1 MSAKFKSRK
10 ECQPRN
16 TTVCPLHCLEAKVAR
31 PLKWASPSGTLQI
44 DEICIALTAYS
55 TYRKNELSC
64 MKNISETRGKF
75 SYEKVR
81 WSLKLIFH
89 IAQWEEF
96 FSQNFCD
103 HCYYFLAEMGRI
115 PCCGRHESYSSNI

>member
-10 ECQPRN
+10 GFQLTN
-16 TTVCPLHCLEAKVAR
+16 TTVCPLYCLEAKVAR

-55 TYRKNELSC
+55 TSQENELSC

-81 WSLKLIFH
+81 WSLLKLIFH
-89 IAQWEEF
+89 ID
-96 FSQNFCD
+96 SKSKNG
-103 HCYYFLAEMGRI
+103 HNVTR
-115 PCCGRHESYSSNI
+115 RK